1 MKNNENNLPS
11 LLTWTGRF
19 AYRRQ
24 DRRHCFYFQ
33 KWWKGMNL
41 MNTEW
46 IEIEDLP
53 RSKANESR
61 KKALK
66 GILDKLKPNIQQ
78 GIFG

>member
-1 MKNNENNLPS
+1 
-11 LLTWTGRF
+11 
-19 AYRRQ
+19 
-24 DRRHCFYFQ
+24 
-33 KWWKGMNL
+33 MNL

-53 RSKANESR
+53 RSEANESR

-66 GILDKLKPNIQQ
+66 GILNKLKLNIQQ